1 MIKDRRVKYGKYL
14 QDMCE
19 YLFLKFDLD
28 KDGII
33 SFEEY
38 EEIVTKQ
45 PKLLEFLGQV
55 FPSGSDITVI
65 AYCSNIASLFPA

>member
-1 MIKDRRVKYGKYL
+1 MIHL

-19 YLFLKFDLD
+19 YLFNKFDLD
-28 KDGII
+28 KDGTI

-45 PKLLEFLGQV
+45 PTLLEFMGQV
-55 FPSGSDITVI
+55 FPNGVDITVI
-65 AYCSNIASLFPA
+65 AYCSNIASLFPAESVV